1 MERGSEVDQRVLQ
14 LVRALPGVLAVEL
27 LPTSLSPELLR
38 LATPAAAEN
47 RGVEA
52 VLQRERVVCLFKG
65 RSFRGPPESPLLM
78 MDEHG
83 NVLGREL
90 TGPEDRP
97 APGERRTVFLGRD
110 FVLVPGLR
118 PSGRLRFV
126 LPPVRFPELDGVT
139 AVCRVVSGSPDPPQD
154 EWLRDHFRVQ
164 GGKDLASILIGYDV
178 DEALA
183 RRENPP

>member
-1 MERGSEVDQRVLQ
+1 MEQPPETEQRILQ
-14 LVRALPGVLAVEL
+14 LLRGLPGVLAAEPLPATLGSEL
-27 LPTSLSPELLR
+27 QR

-47 RGVEA
+47 RGVET
-52 VLQRERVVCLFKG
+52 VLQRERVICLFKG
-65 RSFRGPPESPLLM
+65 RSFRAPPESPLLM
-78 MDEHG
+78 MDERG

-97 APGERRTVFLGRD
+97 APGERRTVYLGRD

-126 LPPVRFPELDGVT
+126 LPPVKFPELEGVA

-154 EWLRDHFRVQ
+154 EWLRAHFGVQ

-178 DEALA
+178 DDAPSG
-183 RRENPP
+183 REISP